1 MLINSVATFEELELK
16 KHYLHPKLNINSGR
30 EGTLDCILYGYPK
43 FYYHVILQVGSNNL
57 GIFMKSF
64 LVAIKTSSIQTFQPI
79 SVIYRRGNF
88 VNHQWGCLYIYH
100 PLSYP
105 LVDS

>member
-1 MLINSVATFEELELK
+1 MENKEQLECFSL
-16 KHYLHPKLNINSGR
+16 PR
-30 EGTLDCILYGYPK
+30 EGRRYGHQLYRYPK
-43 FYYHVILQVGSNNL
+43 FYYHVILKVASNNL
-57 GIFMKSF
+57 GTYMKSF
-64 LVAIKTSSIQTFQPI
+64 LAALKASSIQTFQPQ

-105 LVDS
+105 LVDIDLLNSMDLKG